1 MSVRLNCVN
10 INFSISSRPENI
22 ITCHLLYKKIFEQ
35 SQVKKEKLEP
45 MVQTDFITI
54 FVYPKNVVNG
64 PVLFAQNT
72 EKSHIMFK
80 SHTC

>member
-1 MSVRLNCVN
+1 MSVRINYVN
-10 INFSISSRPENI
+10 NNFSISSRLGNA
-22 ITCHLLYKKIFEQ
+22 ITCHLPHKKLFEQ
-35 SQVKKEKLEP
+35 SEIKKEKLEP

-64 PVLFAQNT
+64 PVLFAHNT
-72 EKSHIMFK
+72 EKSQIMFK

>member
-1 MSVRLNCVN
+1 M
-10 INFSISSRPENI
+10 
-22 ITCHLLYKKIFEQ
+22 
-35 SQVKKEKLEP
+35 EP

-64 PVLFAQNT
+64 PVVFSQNT
-72 EKSHIMFK
+72 DKSQIIFN